1 MIFVQ
6 YFAEATGFITLQANF
21 NQGAL
26 MMLLIS
32 ALAIALLGLI
42 FISDRMLSY
51 GKDVYAKDSD
61 ANYSIVPK
69 LKDRLWQAPKT
80 DVVKNSTLKKAPYIN
95 LKQGFD
101 IKIEGTPAL
110 EIKSYT
116 ATTYVVNPKDFM
128 GLSPIPKVLV
138 ETGDEVKAGDIL
150 FFDKKNPDVQYVSPV
165 SGEIASVNRG
175 EKRSIGK
182 IVILADKEM
191 QYKSFDVP
199 SLSSLTRQNVI
210 EHMLNAGLWPFLKQ
224 RPYNEIANHHI
235 QPKGIY
241 ISTFDSN
248 PLAPDYSFTLAGQDK
263 YFQAGID
270 ALAKLTDGAIHLGL
284 NAKSNPASLFV
295 NAKNVKHY
303 WFNGKHPY
311 GNVGIQIHHI
321 DPILK
326 GDIVWTVN
334 PEELVTIGKYF
345 TEGKYDPVVTV
356 AVGGPVVTH
365 PAYFRTHIG
374 ASISGLIKD
383 NLEKEN
389 VRFVSGNVLT
399 GKQISAEGHLTYSA
413 NQLTVLEEGDHY
425 ELFGWLLP
433 SYMRPSLSNTFP
445 AALFPNYEHDVNTN
459 THGEHRAFVVTGQ
472 YESVLPMDIY
482 PQHLLKSI
490 IANDLDK
497 MEGLGIYEVVEEDL
511 AICEFVCTSKQQVQQ
526 ILREGIEYLKEQG

>member
-6 YFAEATGFITLQANF
+6 YFTEATGFITLQSNF

-32 ALAIALLGLI
+32 ALAVALLGLL

-51 GKDVYAKDSD
+51 GKDVYAKESD
-61 ANYSIVPK
+61 ANYSIMPN
-69 LKDRLWQAPKT
+69 LKKGLWSAPKT
-80 DVVKNSTLKKAPYIN
+80 EVVKKSSLKNAPYFK

-101 IKIEGTPAL
+101 IKIEGSPAK
-110 EIKSYT
+110 EIKNYS
-116 ATTYVVNPKDFM
+116 ATTYVINPKDFH

-138 ETGDEVKAGDIL
+138 EEGDEVKAGDIL
-150 FFDKKNPDVQYVSPV
+150 FFDKKNPEVQYVAPV
-165 SGEIASVNRG
+165 SGEIASIKRE
-175 EKRSIGK
+175 EKRSIGE
-182 IVILADKEM
+182 IVILADKDI
-191 QYKSFDVP
+191 QYKTFEVP
-199 SLSSLTRQNVI
+199 AISSLTREAII

-224 RPYNEIANHHI
+224 RPYNEIANHRL
-235 QPKGIY
+235 QPKGIF

-270 ALAKLTDGAIHLGL
+270 ALAKLTSGSIHVGL
-284 NAKSNPASLFV
+284 NAKEEPASLFT

-303 WFNGKHPY
+303 WFNGKHPF

-326 GDIVWTVN
+326 GDIVWTIN
-334 PEELVTIGKYF
+334 PEALVTIGKYF
-345 TEGKYDPVVTV
+345 LEGKCDPVVTV
-356 AVGGPVVTH
+356 SVGGPVVAH
-365 PAYFRTHIG
+365 PAYYRTHIG
-374 ASISGLIKD
+374 ASITGLISG
-383 NLEKEN
+383 NVEQEN
-389 VRFVSGNVLT
+389 VRYVSGNVLT
-399 GKQISAEGHLTYSA
+399 GKQIDANGHLSFSA

-425 ELFGWLLP
+425 EMFGWLLP

-445 AALFPNYEHDVNTN
+445 AAFFPNYEHDVNTN

-472 YESVLPMDIY
+472 YESVLPMNIY

-490 IANDLDK
+490 ISNDLDK

-511 AICEFVCTSKQQVQQ
+511 AICEFVCTSKQHVQQ